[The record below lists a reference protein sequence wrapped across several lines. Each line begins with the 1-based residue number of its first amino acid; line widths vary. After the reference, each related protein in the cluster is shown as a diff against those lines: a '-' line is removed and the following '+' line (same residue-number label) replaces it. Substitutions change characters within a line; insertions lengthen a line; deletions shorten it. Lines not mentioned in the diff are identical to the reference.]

1 MDDINIKYKL
11 MKINNYLH
19 DIYLFKKKCNNINLD
34 NILKNCNN
42 DNLELCVKR
51 LNEFIDCKKKN

>member
-1 MDDINIKYKL
+1 